1 MMMRCWRATGD
12 NLLRARRLVG
22 IVRQSEFKLLHLKLE
37 DDH

>member
-1 MMMRCWRATGD
+1 VTG
-12 NLLRARRLVG
+12 RQYTPYPTTVG